1 MRGSYPQI
9 FVVGKDNSTTTFI
22 GSCEDVV
29 ELSDS
34 SKSNSGNGEPTME
47 SAFTWAVEGYAPPK
61 ATPAP
66 IAQTTK
72 AAPVATKSAAPV
84 ATSSSTG
91 GNISDD
97 PNFMALLKQVS
108 SQLSKLEARVG
119 SSGSAAAPTAATVPA
134 AKKTEAAPASVAETK
149 KTDAKPKVNAMARGN
164 LFAQIGKI
172 DQSSGRTAG
181 LKQVK
186 KDANGKK
193 FVADDQSTKM
203 NAAKKARLAKMRGGG
218 GAKKKVAAV
227 KAPVCELRG
236 KKWAIENQTG
246 TCVLDADKCNMKQTV
261 YIYNCKGATIQVN
274 GKVNM
279 ITVDKCTKTN
289 VVFTDV
295 MGGCELVNCKSTKVQ
310 ANGKCATV
318 AIDKTDGCVVYAGRA
333 CFEKLTVVCSKSS
346 EMNISWPGK
355 TDDDAWNEACIPEQ
369 YQHHIKDSKVTCNV
383 SDLYTH

>member
-61 ATPAP
+61 ATPA
-66 IAQTTK
+66 
-72 AAPVATKSAAPV
+72 VATKSAAPV

-119 SSGSAAAPTAATVPA
+119 SGASPTAPTVPA

-149 KTDAKPKVNAMARGN
+149 KTDAKPKVNAMARSN

-218 GAKKKVAAV
+218 GAAKKKVAAV
-227 KAPVCELRG
+227 KAPICELRG
-236 KKWAIENQTG
+236 KKWAIENQVG
-246 TCVLDADKCNMKQTV
+246 MVSVDADKCSIKHNV
-261 YIYNCKGATIQVN
+261 YIYNCKGATIQIL
-274 GKVNM
+274 GKVNG

-295 MGGCELVNCKSTKVQ
+295 MGGCELVNCKQTKVQ
-310 ANGKCATV
+310 ANGTCATV
-318 AIDKTDGCVVYAGRA
+318 AIDKTDGCVVYAGT
-333 CFEKLTVVCSKSS
+333 F
-346 EMNISWPGK
+346 
-355 TDDDAWNEACIPEQ
+355 
-369 YQHHIKDSKVTCNV
+369 
-383 SDLYTH
+383 